1 MSFVLKARPSLLLPV
16 SSSSM
21 PTTVSFVK
29 FRSLCPISVL
39 LAFRLLLCSPFPY
52 WCVSRVS
59 ARVGLHGVQV
69 GDGFHPRAFVVVR
82 LVFLIPTTVSFV
94 KIQILVVD
102 FVS

>member
-1 MSFVLKARPSLLLPV
+1 MSFVLKARPLFLLPV
-16 SSSSM
+16 SLSSM
-21 PTTVSFVK
+21 PTTASFVK

-39 LAFRLLLCSPFPY
+39 LALRLLLCSPFPY

-94 KIQILVVD
+94 EFRSLL
-102 FVS
+102 